1 MNGKN
6 RWIAYIYVYNIFV
19 GRICVYIV
27 YMYYIPIICIETVV
41 SNSRMS
47 LIYLSYYIVY
57 KAGQW
62 VLLLLL
68 LLCAFVRWY
77 IRLYIYICLCVYA
90 PSESTIFVYCQF
102 SIRTGRPNGIRLAK
116 IRYSSTR
123 SQRDDGVRPAD
134 DARFTAS
141 FKRIISVNTRWC
153 KRFVLMNDVTAMYNN
168 IISIIISTYIYIYVC
183 TRLPP
188 FHAMN
193 SCPPGTRYMRVIAD
207 SDAHLVVFIYIYA
220 CIM

>member
-1 MNGKN
+1 VHGHRERRTYNIYMNGKN

-68 LLCAFVRWY
+68 LLCAFVR
-77 IRLYIYICLCVYA
+77 
-90 PSESTIFVYCQF
+90 
-102 SIRTGRPNGIRLAK
+102 
-116 IRYSSTR
+116 
-123 SQRDDGVRPAD
+123 
-134 DARFTAS
+134 
-141 FKRIISVNTRWC
+141 
-153 KRFVLMNDVTAMYNN
+153 
-168 IISIIISTYIYIYVC
+168 
-183 TRLPP
+183 
-188 FHAMN
+188 
-193 SCPPGTRYMRVIAD
+193 
-207 SDAHLVVFIYIYA
+207 
-220 CIM
+220 